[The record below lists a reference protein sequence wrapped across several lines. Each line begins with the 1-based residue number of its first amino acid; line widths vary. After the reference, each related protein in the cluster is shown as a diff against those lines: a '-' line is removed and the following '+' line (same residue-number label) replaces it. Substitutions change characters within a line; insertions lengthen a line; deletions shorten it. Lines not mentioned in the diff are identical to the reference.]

1 MKLAQ
6 RKLASDRDC
15 FSDRKALRILK
26 FIFLT
31 NDFRFV
37 IGQLSYQFM
46 IPFQPVKIGKI
57 SERIARQIKNTILSG
72 AMKSGDRLPPERELV
87 EHFQASRISIRE
99 ALKSLETSGLLA
111 IKPGSGVFVA
121 EINSKP
127 ISDSLSSI
135 LRIRKTSI
143 TEITEA
149 RIILEPNIARLAAER
164 MTSQELAALDQNI
177 EETWTALKSHRPA
190 PEQNIRFHSL
200 VAEATHNPVIIS
212 TMNPIFD
219 VLKEMNLEIK
229 GNLQKRI
236 KVSRDAAEYHKKILK
251 AFRERNSQRVFDLML
266 KHIIQNQGGLKGVT
280 SATKALPLSL
290 RKGESKLR
298 VSPGGA

>member
-1 MKLAQ
+1 MTEDEAEGISEL
-6 RKLASDRDC
+6 
-15 FSDRKALRILK
+15 FP
-26 FIFLT
+26 LT
-31 NDFRFV
+31 NNFPFV

-46 IPFQPVKIGKI
+46 IPFQPVKTGKI
-57 SERIARQIKNTILSG
+57 SERIARQIKDAILSG

-99 ALKSLETSGLLA
+99 ALKNLETSGLLA

-127 ISDSLSSI
+127 ISESLSSI
-135 LRIRKTSI
+135 LRIQKTSI
-143 TEITEA
+143 NEITEA
-149 RIILEPNIARLAAER
+149 RILLEPSIARLAAER
-164 MTSQELAALDQNI
+164 ITSEGLAALERNI
-177 EETWTALKSHRPA
+177 EETLRILKSHSPA

-200 VAEATHNPVIIS
+200 IAEATHNAVITS

-236 KVSRDAAEYHKKILK
+236 KLSREALECHKKILK
-251 AFRERNSQRVFDLML
+251 AFREGNCQKIYELML
-266 KHIIQNQGGLKGVT
+266 KHILQNQGALNRVT
-280 SATKALPLSL
+280 SATHPPSP
-290 RKGESKLR
+290 REGR
-298 VSPGGA
+298 DVS